1 MKPFTRSDRVAGLL
15 KQVLS
20 DILQK
25 KIKDPRLQMIT
36 ITSIKM
42 SKDLRLARIYF
53 IISGDR
59 KEIEATNQGL
69 KNALGYI
76 KRALARE
83 VDLRYIPDL
92 RFYYDESFDYGSRID
107 KILNSLK
114 SDDRSNHMPSKEQ

>member
-42 SKDLRLARIYF
+42 SRDLRLARIYF

-59 KEIEATNQGL
+59 KEIEETNQGL
-69 KNALGYI
+69 KNAIGYI
-76 KRALARE
+76 KHALARE

-92 RFYYDESFDYGSRID
+92 KFYYDESFDYGSRID
-107 KILNSLK
+107 KLLNSLN
-114 SDDRSNHMPSKEQ
+114 SDDRSNHMPSKE

>member
-36 ITSIKM
+36 ITTVKM
-42 SKDLRLARIYF
+42 SRDLRLARIYF

-59 KEIEATNQGL
+59 KEIEEANQGL
-69 KNALGYI
+69 KNALGYL
-76 KRALARE
+76 KRVLGRE

-92 RFYYDESFDYGSRID
+92 KFYYDESFDYGSKID
-107 KILNSLK
+107 KILNSLI
-114 SDDRSNHMPSKEQ
+114 SDDGSNHMPSKE